1 MTAVENVEL
10 ARRAY
15 DAINRGDLEGFVSLI
30 DPDVEFGS
38 LIAEAE
44 GKTYRGHDG
53 VRQWW
58 GDVAQALGGLD
69 FQVHEIRAVG
79 EDGVLAKLVVKGEAG
94 GVPVEQT
101 MWQAAR
107 VGERGPFWWQG
118 VRTEEEGLA
127 EIERRRPGER

>member
-1 MTAVENVEL
+1 VTAEENVEL

-15 DAINRGDLEGFVSLI
+15 DAINRDDLEGFVSLI

-58 GDVAQALGGLD
+58 RDVVDALGGMN
-69 FQVHEIRAVG
+69 FRAQEIRPVG
-79 EDGVLAKLVVKGEAG
+79 EDGVLAKIVVKVEVG

-107 VGERGPFWWQG
+107 AGERGPFWWQG
-118 VRTEEEGLA
+118 VRTEEEGIA
-127 EIERRRPGER
+127 EIERHRRGDR